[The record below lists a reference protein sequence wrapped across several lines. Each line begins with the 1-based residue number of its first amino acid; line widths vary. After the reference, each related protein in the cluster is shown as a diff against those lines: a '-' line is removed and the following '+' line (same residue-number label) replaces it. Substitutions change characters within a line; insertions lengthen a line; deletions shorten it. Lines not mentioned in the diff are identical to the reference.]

1 MGIADAYDLYKVIEE
16 SYEKGQYIGDT
27 SSLRP
32 YERKRR
38 AANSLMLDFV
48 NFINRLFSANYES
61 LSGVRKL
68 GMRFFNRIIPLKN
81 KAIKIALNM

>member
-1 MGIADAYDLYKVIEE
+1 MVEE
-16 SYEKGQYIGDT
+16 SYKKGQYLGDT

-38 AANSLMLDFV
+38 AANSLMLNFV
-48 NFINRLFSANYES
+48 DFINRLFSVNYES
-61 LSGVRKL
+61 LIGARKF
-68 GMRFFNRIIPLKN
+68 GMRFFNKTTLLKN